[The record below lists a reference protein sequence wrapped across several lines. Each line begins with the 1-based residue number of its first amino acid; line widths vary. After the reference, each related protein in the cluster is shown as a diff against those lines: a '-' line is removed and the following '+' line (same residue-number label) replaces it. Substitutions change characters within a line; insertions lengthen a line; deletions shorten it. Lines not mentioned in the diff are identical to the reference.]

1 MRQAGG
7 QQKDN
12 KNQDQDHLVNFY
24 SGLQGCYYEGVK
36 KHLMQS
42 LMGSKI
48 QF

>member
-7 QQKDN
+7 KKKD
-12 KNQDQDHLVNFY
+12 KNQDQYRLVNFY